1 MGTSLHRGHTG
12 THGGRGFCSPG
23 TLIVEGG
30 LWKWSISLYGCSVRG
45 TGNGGT
51 STGNPEGYV
60 EKALNTDISL
70 HRGLTGEIGSSF
82 TRDFERWVK
91 GALLVEVSL

>member
-1 MGTSLHRGHTG
+1 MEHLSLWVL
-12 THGGRGFCSPG
+12 C
-23 TLIVEGG
+23 EG
-30 LWKWSISLYGCSVRG
+30 
-45 TGNGGT
+45 NQEGGT